1 MNNTLEIRS
10 AQGLTTLSLSPGQP
24 TWRFQS
30 KARTSEARLKYDS
43 ETTTVNDSIWE
54 RKGDLVVAA
63 GIVAKAAEKI
73 RDFGLPQKR
82 RGNYYLKRED
92 VAEVYAVRDRAAAA
106 LAPVRAR
113 IVADYPSILA
123 ENQARVGRLD
133 PSASIKWPATGH
145 DLAARFFVEVSIT
158 AGPTPF
164 DPILGEVSDEVA
176 ARIRAASQAQ
186 VEADL
191 RAAQSAPVADLLAEI
206 EAAIV
211 ALSTG
216 KRLRT
221 ERIEKVASAAE
232 RLARLNWLE
241 VPEIDRVV
249 AEIKAATLVAAQDAA
264 SLSDAERATLTAD
277 LKQSVNSTQ
286 NALAALGL

>member
-1 MNNTLEIRS
+1 MNNAIQIRS

-30 KARTSEARLKYDS
+30 KTLTSEARLKYDS
-43 ETTTVNDSIWE
+43 DTTVNDAIWRRE
-54 RKGDLVVAA
+54 GDLVIAA

-82 RGNYYLKRED
+82 RGNYYLKRQD
-92 VAEVYAVRDRAAAA
+92 VAEVYAIKDRAAAA

-113 IVADYPSILA
+113 IVADYPEILA
-123 ENQARVGRLD
+123 RNQARVARLD
-133 PSASIKWPATGH
+133 PSAKINWPATGH
-145 DLAARFFVEVSIT
+145 DLANRFYVEVSIT

-277 LKQSVNSTQ
+277 LKQSVTSTQ
-286 NALAALGL
+286 SALAALGI

>member
-1 MNNTLEIRS
+1 MNNTLQIRS

-30 KARTSEARLKYDS
+30 KTRTKELRDQSDS
-43 ETTTVNDSIWE
+43 KTATVNDAIWE
-54 RKGDLVVAA
+54 RTGDLVVAA
-63 GIVAKAAEKI
+63 AIVSKAAERI
-73 RDFGLPQKR
+73 RDLGLPQRR
-82 RGNYYLKRED
+82 RGDYYLKRED
-92 VAEVYAVRDRAAAA
+92 VPKVYAIRDKAEAT
-106 LAPVRAR
+106 LVPVRAR
-113 IVADYPSILA
+113 IVAEYPQILA
-123 ENQARVGRLD
+123 ENQARVARLD
-133 PSASIKWPATGH
+133 GAANIKWAATGH
-145 DLAARFFVEVSIT
+145 DLANRFFVEVSIT

-164 DPILGEVSDEVA
+164 DPVLGEVSDEVA

-191 RAAQSAPVADLLAEI
+191 RAAQSAPVSDLLAEI

-241 VPEIDRVV
+241 VPEIDKVV
-249 AEIKAATLVAAQDAA
+249 AEIKAATVVAANDAA
-264 SLSDAERATLTAD
+264 SLSETERATLTAD
-277 LKQSVNSTQ
+277 LKQSVTTTQ